1 MKKII
6 FETSMC
12 RVVPEGCEKALA
24 NTIERFINGIS
35 ILGPLPA
42 IRAEIVDFEPGEN
55 EDLDLPREDAV

>member
-42 IRAEIVDFEPGEN
+42 IRAEIVDLGQ
-55 EDLDLPREDAV
+55 EDEE